1 MKKIISYYLAQALSN
16 YILILSPNK
25 IVLGGGVMNLENLII
40 DIRSNVKKI
49 LNGYILKKDFNE
61 NINKYI
67 VLPKLGEKSGI
78 FGGFALCIF

>member
-1 MKKIISYYLAQALSN
+1 
-16 YILILSPNK
+16 
-25 IVLGGGVMNLENLII
+25 MNLENLII